1 MNKEEVGHLE
11 SQDEHGKTFKGIE
24 VVVEEDAMK
33 SYLRMIWMQM
43 KELPMFFIFLLTMC
57 VGAW

>member
-1 MNKEEVGHLE
+1 VGHLE